1 MPGTVVAG
9 VRATSCTPAAPV
21 LEAARV
27 GSSQAV
33 TAAPVAASGRMD
45 KQPGLHVDP
54 EPAQPG
60 ARPLSP
66 EACPVEAPGPGRW
79 ALRAVPGRPALG
91 VPVGPVL
98 RGTLG
103 SAACP
108 VSRTRADPRAR
119 GYLVPG
125 HPLAP
130 MGQEPQPP
138 GFAAT
143 QEPLSVGDESP
154 TGCHRQGWG
163 RKRRLIVVQ
172 TCRMEDS
179 GLAWGEDVWK
189 VNRGQ
194 DPGLRCKQGAAVSGR
209 SFTGEHQ
216 SPGKSLL

>member
-79 ALRAVPGRPALG
+79 ALRAAPGRPALG

-98 RGTLG
+98 WGTLG

-172 TCRMEDS
+172 TV
-179 GLAWGEDVWK
+179 GWKIPGWPGE
-189 VNRGQ
+189 RT
-194 DPGLRCKQGAAVSGR
+194 SGR
-209 SFTGEHQ
+209 
-216 SPGKSLL
+216 